1 MMKLRH
7 AARWLTRTHATPALC
22 VACIAASIH
31 HPAGPLRRRT
41 RARVHG
47 RPICER
53 HTRTDTRRLLGRTP

>member
-1 MMKLRH
+1 MRLRH
-7 AARWLTRTHATPALC
+7 AARWLTRTHAAPALC

-41 RARVHG
+41 RARAYG

-53 HTRTDTRRLLGRTP
+53 HTHADITQLLRRTP